1 GTVNTF
7 GVFQSYY
14 KNELVPNETS
24 SNISWVGTIQSFLLL
39 IVGLLIGPLFDAGRL
54 RSLIF
59 AGTCFLVV
67 GFMTLSVCKELWQ
80 IILAQAFCGGIGAGC
95 LYIPALAVLPQYFS
109 TRRALAT
116 GVSVSGASLGG
127 VIYPIMFRQLQPK
140 VGFGWATRIIGF

>member
-1 GTVNTF
+1 
-7 GVFQSYY
+7 
-14 KNELVPNETS
+14 
-24 SNISWVGTIQSFLLL
+24 
-39 IVGLLIGPLFDAGRL
+39 
-54 RSLIF
+54 
-59 AGTCFLVV
+59 
-67 GFMTLSVCKELWQ
+67 MTLSVCKELWQ

-140 VGFGWATRIIGF
+140 VGFGWATRIIGFVLLATNAFALSVMRNRDTTRKSKRVMLDPNACKELP